1 MYTREDPY
9 QVMSM
14 QDFSSAIHITTNK
27 PGLQAIKWKLIP
39 LAMKLKPLFATFYPV
54 EQYD

>member
-1 MYTREDPY
+1 MFIQQGNFKWKVFDLMYTREDPY

-27 PGLQAIKWKLIP
+27 PGLQAIK
-39 LAMKLKPLFATFYPV
+39 
-54 EQYD
+54 